1 MKKVQIGALIG
12 ALLGVPHVAA
22 PQSQNSQARPPDVPQ
37 FTAEVVV
44 TPERAETPLN
54 LVSASTVVLG
64 AEAIRSLPGVQLA
77 EMCSFLPGFQ
87 LEQAQPYSV
96 RPILSARGF
105 FGGGEAEYVLLLVDG
120 LPVADAESG
129 LIDWSVVPTSS
140 IRRIE
145 AFRGPG
151 ASLYGDSAIGGVIQ
165 ILTDRAGSGGSLT
178 ASGGS
183 FGTFTA
189 DGTYGRRFSSLGFVA
204 TGGALRTDGAS
215 AHSAGRHLLANGSL
229 DGTVRGALW
238 RLTVNGN
245 DRHRDDPGVRSAT
258 NLQSDPYGSDALFR
272 FDQLDRT
279 NVGTAFA
286 LGRSA
291 GHWQHQARAHS
302 RARNDDLVRT
312 ILLAPELGDRRA
324 RSLSTSALGGS
335 LESGRSFG
343 PAKGESTLLLGLDLS
358 REHLDTSYAAVSNSG
373 VVGAQSS
380 EISGARVRT
389 GIFVSSAWKVAP
401 RVRLTGAA
409 RWDRVA
415 DDFGAG
421 GAGSRT
427 HEAWSP
433 RVGGTLLLDEKG
445 SLSLFAQASRAFKA
459 PTVDQL
465 FDPRPYPDFRG
476 GTFSISN
483 PLLVP
488 QRATNLEAGVSGGSR
503 VRWRGLAYRM
513 AVDDEIDFDIRTFSY
528 ANIGRSQHT
537 GVELE
542 ADGTF
547 WKRVHPAATY
557 ALTRVTL
564 PGRTEQLKNVPRQV
578 FTLSGSIDLPF
589 GLATHIRY
597 RQTSG
602 AFLDDE
608 HAYPIDGPE
617 TIDLRLRRSF
627 GRQMIFVDGLNLTDS
642 RYQEYG
648 FTLSDFRGRITPYA
662 YPGAPRAVRVGV
674 TASF

>member
-1 MKKVQIGALIG
+1 MKKVQIGFLIG
-12 ALLGVPHVAA
+12 AFLAVPHGATA
-22 PQSQNSQARPPDVPQ
+22 QGQASQPGPPDVPQ
-37 FTAEVVV
+37 FKTEVVV

-54 LVSASTVVLG
+54 LVSASTILLG

-87 LEQAQPYSV
+87 FEQAQPYSV
-96 RPILSARGF
+96 RPLVSARGF

-120 LPVADAESG
+120 VPMADAESG

-165 ILTDRAGSGGSLT
+165 VLTDRAATGGTLT
-178 ASGGS
+178 SSAGS
-183 FGTFTA
+183 FGTLTA
-189 DGTYGRRFSSLGFVA
+189 DGSYGRRFSSLGFAV

-215 AHSAGRHLLANGSL
+215 VHSEGRHLLANGSL
-229 DGTVRGALW
+229 DGNLRGAVW

-245 DRHRDDPGVRSAT
+245 DRHRDDPGVRSGAS
-258 NLQSDPYGSDALFR
+258 LQPDPYGSDALFR
-272 FDQLDRT
+272 FDQVDRT

-291 GHWQHQARAHS
+291 GSWQHLARVHS
-302 RARNDDLVRT
+302 RTRHEDLVRT
-312 ILLAPELGDRRA
+312 ILLAPEFGDRRA
-324 RSLSTSALGGS
+324 RALSTSALGGS

-343 PAKGESTLLLGLDLS
+343 PAKGESTLLAGLDLA
-358 REHLDTSYAAVSNSG
+358 REHLDTSYRGVSNAG
-373 VVGAQSS
+373 VAGAQSS

-389 GIFVSSAWKVAP
+389 GIFVSSAWKAAS
-401 RVRLTGAA
+401 RLRLTGAV

-415 DDFGAG
+415 DDFGTG
-421 GAGSRT
+421 GPGSAS

-433 RVGGTLLLDEKG
+433 RAGATLLLDEGG
-445 SLSLFAQASRAFKA
+445 SASLFAQVSRAFKA

-483 PLLVP
+483 SRLVP

-503 VRWRGLAYRM
+503 IRWRGLAYRM

-528 ANIGRSQHT
+528 ANIGRSQHS
-537 GVELE
+537 GLELE

-564 PGRTEQLKNVPRQV
+564 PGRSEQLKNVPRHV
-578 FTLSGSIDLPF
+578 FTASGGIDLPL
-589 GLATHIRY
+589 GLATHLRY
-597 RQTSG
+597 RRTSG

-608 HAYPIDGPE
+608 HGYPIDGPD
-617 TIDLRLRRSF
+617 TLDLRLRRSL
-627 GRQMIFVDGLNLTDS
+627 GRQMIFVDVLNLTDS

-648 FTLSDFRGRITPYA
+648 FTLSDFAGGVTPYA

-674 TASF
+674 IASF

>member
-1 MKKVQIGALIG
+1 MKKVLIG
-12 ALLGVPHVAA
+12 ALLGALLACPVVATA
-22 PQSQNSQARPPDVPQ
+22 QGQSAQAGPTDIPQ
-37 FTAEVVV
+37 FNTEVVV

-54 LVSASTVVLG
+54 LVSASTIVL
-64 AEAIRSLPGVQLA
+64 EAQALRSLPGVQLA

-87 LEQAQPYSV
+87 LAQAQPYSV
-96 RPILSARGF
+96 QPLVSARGF

-120 LPVADAESG
+120 VPMGDAESG

-165 ILTDRAGSGGSLT
+165 VLTDRAQSGGNLT

-183 FGTFTA
+183 FGTLTG
-189 DGTYGRRFSSLGFVA
+189 DGSYGGRFSSVGFVV
-204 TGGALRTDGAS
+204 TGGALRTNGAS
-215 AHSAGRHLLANGSL
+215 AHAEGRHLLANGSL
-229 DGTVRGALW
+229 DGTLRGAIW

-245 DRHRDDPGVRSAT
+245 DRHRDDPGVRSAVS
-258 NLQSDPYGSDALFR
+258 LERDPYGSDALFR

-291 GHWQHQARAHS
+291 GPWQHQARVHS
-302 RARNDDLVRT
+302 RARRDDLVRT

-324 RSLSTSALGGS
+324 RALSTSSIGGT

-343 PAKGESTLLLGLDLS
+343 LTKGDTTLLLGLDLS
-358 REHLDTSYAAVSNSG
+358 REHLDTSYGSFSDSG
-373 VVGAQSS
+373 VAGAQSG
-380 EISGARVRT
+380 EVSGARTRT
-389 GIFVSSAWKVAP
+389 GIFVSSAWKAAP
-401 RVRLTGAA
+401 RLRLTGAA

-415 DDFGAG
+415 DDFGAA
-421 GAGSRT
+421 GAGSRR
-427 HEAWSP
+427 HDAWSP
-433 RVGGTLLLDEKG
+433 RVGGTLLLDEQG
-445 SLSLFAQASRAFKA
+445 SMSLFAQASRAFKA
-459 PTVDQL
+459 PTIDQL
-465 FDPRPYPDFRG
+465 FDPRPYPDFMG

-483 PLLVP
+483 AQLVP

-503 VRWRGLAYRM
+503 LRWRALAYRM

-542 ADGTF
+542 ANGTF
-547 WKRVHPAATY
+547 LKRVHPSATY

-564 PGRTEQLKNVPRQV
+564 PGRIEQLKNVPRHV
-578 FTLSGSIDLPF
+578 FTVSGGIDLPL

-617 TIDLRLRRSF
+617 TLDLRLRRFF
-627 GRQMIFVDGLNLTDS
+627 GRQVIFVDVLNLTDS

-648 FTLSDFRGRITPYA
+648 FTLSDFEGQVTPYA
-662 YPGAPRAVRVGV
+662 YPGAPRAMRVGV
-674 TASF
+674 IASF

>member
-12 ALLGVPHVAA
+12 ALLGVPHVAT
-22 PQSQNSQARPPDVPQ
+22 PQGQSSQAGSPDVPQ
-37 FTAEVVV
+37 FTTEVVV
-44 TPERAETPLN
+44 TPERVETPLN
-54 LVSASTVVLG
+54 LVSASTIVLG
-64 AEAIRSLPGVQLA
+64 AEALKSLPAVQLA
-77 EMCSFLPGFQ
+77 EMCAFLPGFQ
-87 LEQAQPYSV
+87 IEQAQPYSA
-96 RPILSARGF
+96 RPLVSARGF
-105 FGGGEAEYVLLLVDG
+105 FGGGEAEYVLLLLDG
-120 LPVADAESG
+120 VPMADAESG
-129 LIDWSVVPTSS
+129 LIDWSAVPTSS

-165 ILTDRAGSGGSLT
+165 VLTDRSASGGNLT

-183 FGTFTA
+183 FGTLTA
-189 DGTYGRRFSSLGFVA
+189 DGSYGRRFSSLGFAV

-215 AHSAGRHLLANGSL
+215 AHSESRNLLASGSL
-229 DGTVRGALW
+229 DGALHGALW

-245 DRHRDDPGVRSAT
+245 DGNRDDPGARSGAS
-258 NLQSDPYGSDALFR
+258 LQSDPYGSDALFR
-272 FDQLDRT
+272 FDHLDRT
-279 NVGTAFA
+279 NIGTAFV

-291 GHWQHQARAHS
+291 GPWQHQARVHS
-302 RARNDDLVRT
+302 RARNEDRVRT
-312 ILLAPELGDRRA
+312 ILLAPELGDRHARA
-324 RSLSTSALGGS
+324 LSTSALGGS

-343 PAKGESTLLLGLDLS
+343 PTKGESTVLLGLDLS
-358 REHLDTSYAAVSNSG
+358 REHVDTSYGAVDDSG
-373 VVGAQSS
+373 VAGAPSD
-380 EISGARVRT
+380 ETSGARIRT
-389 GIFVSSAWKVAP
+389 GIFVSSAWKAAS
-401 RVRLTGAA
+401 RLRLTGAV

-421 GAGSRT
+421 GTGSSS

-433 RVGGTLLLDEKG
+433 RIGGTVFLDEKG
-445 SLSLFAQASRAFKA
+445 SVSLFAQASRAFKA

-465 FDPRPYPDFRG
+465 FDPRPYPDFMG
-476 GTFSISN
+476 GTFTISN
-483 PLLVP
+483 ALLVP

-528 ANIGRSQHT
+528 ANIGRSHHT
-537 GVELE
+537 GAELE
-542 ADGTF
+542 ADVTF
-547 WKRVHPAATY
+547 WKRVHPSATY

-564 PGRTEQLKNVPRQV
+564 PGGTEQLKNVPRHV
-578 FTLSGSIDLPF
+578 FTLAGSIDLPF

-608 HAYPIDGPE
+608 HVYPIDGPE
-617 TIDLRLRRSF
+617 TVDLRLRRLF
-627 GRQMIFVDGLNLTDS
+627 GRQMIFVDVLNLTDS

-648 FTLSDFRGRITPYA
+648 FTLSDFSGGVTPYA